1 MGLGAE
7 NILGQAGYG
16 AAVPPNIFLSAV
28 PEEPTGHGWQLGGG
42 GNFDGNGRSTG
53 QAGKLRAVAVLPQ
66 GFRRGNSKR
75 NLCRKK
81 RPHPQGYG
89 RLVRG

>member
-16 AAVPPNIFLSAV
+16 AAVPPNIFLSAM
-28 PEEPTGHGWQLGGG
+28 PEEPTGHGWQLGSG
-42 GNFDGNGRSTG
+42 GNFDGNGRS
-53 QAGKLRAVAVLPQ
+53 AGGTAELWAVAVLPQ

-75 NLCRKK
+75 NAAEIVVVIHKNPL
-81 RPHPQGYG
+81 
-89 RLVRG
+89 